1 MQKISLSG
9 EVRSISSD
17 SLSEDHGFKSH
28 LSYSLTSRNEVK
40 NTKETKNIQR
50 IKKGIKNMAASK
62 LKKTRTITDK
72 ITVKGH
78 LSADGTVIEYTDEN
92 DLVQR
97 VEVAELLSV
106 FKDNDIDFSVSLK
119 TEEDL
124 PEVDEEVEED
134 E

>member
-1 MQKISLSG
+1 MQKTSLSG

-28 LSYSLTSRNEVK
+28 LSYSLTSRNAVK
-40 NTKETKNIQR
+40 IRKKQKILR

>member
-1 MQKISLSG
+1 MQKTSLSG

-40 NTKETKNIQR
+40 IRKKQKILR

>member
-1 MQKISLSG
+1 MQKTSLSG

-28 LSYSLTSRNEVK
+28 LSYSLTSRDEVK
-40 NTKETKNIQR
+40 IRKKQKILR

-124 PEVDEEVEED
+124 PEVDEEEE

>member
-1 MQKISLSG
+1 
-9 EVRSISSD
+9 
-17 SLSEDHGFKSH
+17 
-28 LSYSLTSRNEVK
+28 
-40 NTKETKNIQR
+40 
-50 IKKGIKNMAASK
+50 MAASK

-106 FKDNDIDFSVSLK
+106 FKGNDIDFSVSLK

>member
-1 MQKISLSG
+1 MQKTSLSG

-28 LSYSLTSRNEVK
+28 LSYSLTSRDEVK
-40 NTKETKNIQR
+40 IRKKQKILR